1 MCNVDV
7 KPKWFVMFSN
17 VRSVNVVKR
26 EGACV
31 VMDVGAAA
39 ESGWG
44 GVRML
49 VQMKS
54 TSVRHKPKLDVLKY
68 LELEA
73 DMPLKS

>member
-1 MCNVDV
+1 
-7 KPKWFVMFSN
+7 
-17 VRSVNVVKR
+17 
-26 EGACV
+26 
-31 VMDVGAAA
+31 MDVGAAA
-39 ESGWG
+39 ESGWS

-54 TSVRHKPKLDVLKY
+54 TSVRHKPKLDVLMY